1 MVVIRY
7 TQVYVDIS
15 EFLKGTYLRLF
26 SNLRFKRGS
35 VCTIKLLCVMI
46 CITLFCILEIRLIL
60 VTQAN
65 DP

>member
-26 SNLRFKRGS
+26 SNLRFLREVQYHNK
-35 VCTIKLLCVMI
+35 
-46 CITLFCILEIRLIL
+46 ITMRYDLYNPFLYFGNSTYIG
-60 VTQAN
+60 N
-65 DP
+65 PN